1 MTKQYAFY
9 FDSSSCT
16 GCKACQVA
24 CKDKNNLEVGVLWRR
39 VYSVTGGDWVS
50 TGNAWTSQAFA
61 YELSISCNHCQDPLC
76 VHVCPTTAMHKR
88 EDGIVLVDA
97 SKCIGCKYC
106 EWVCP
111 YGAPQYDPSKGK
123 MTKCNLCEDYL
134 AEGGNPAC
142 VDACVMRA
150 LDFGELSELQAK
162 YGTVDNI
169 FPLPL
174 GSTTQPAL
182 VITPHKDARR
192 TQYESAKIT
201 NMEEI

>member
-106 EWVCP
+106 EW
-111 YGAPQYDPSKGK
+111 PQSA
-123 MTKCNLCEDYL
+123 L
-134 AEGGNPAC
+134 AASIVNGFARM
-142 VDACVMRA
+142 ARH
-150 LDFGELSELQAK
+150 
-162 YGTVDNI
+162 
-169 FPLPL
+169 
-174 GSTTQPAL
+174 STIQ
-182 VITPHKDARR
+182 VKER
-192 TQYESAKIT
+192 
-201 NMEEI
+201 